1 MKKRKTEEI
10 GERLRQLRDN
20 LHLSQAYVAEQ
31 IGVSRSA
38 LVRMENNQRHVTG
51 EELLQLSRIYG
62 VTTDYIL
69 GGDARLNHVAEC
81 FACSYQELT
90 EADREEIKNVIKFK
104 KRLRK
109 KLQEIIGE
117 IGNSNQE

>member
-1 MKKRKTEEI
+1 MKIRETEEI
-10 GERLRQLRDN
+10 GKRLKELRDN

-38 LVRMENNQRHVTG
+38 LVKMENNQRKVSS
-51 EELLQLSRIYG
+51 EELLLLARIYG

-69 GGDARLNHVAEC
+69 EGDANLQNEAKHLAR
-81 FACSYQELT
+81 SYQELT
-90 EADREEIKNVIKFK
+90 EADREEIRNIIKFK

-109 KLQEIIGE
+109 RLDEKD
-117 IGNSNQE
+117 NQ